1 MKKITRVKIQ
11 YFLRRLGLL
20 ALTEKLRYV
29 RESWRYKSTNRQFRN
44 ENPAFVLPPP
54 HLAFDAYSAPD
65 WYHYKQSGE
74 KSAEFIYNITK
85 KYLTNP
91 AAIYEW
97 GCGPARI
104 IRHLPAVAES
114 NIQIFGTDYNPETI
128 EWAKKNIS
136 GVSFDL
142 NMLNPPLTYDN
153 GVFDLIYAI
162 SVFTHLSEQNA
173 LNWIDELHR
182 VLKPNGILL
191 ITTTGELNY
200 QTELLDH
207 ERKVYESK
215 GVVVRDQYPEG
226 KKMYLTNHNPAYVR
240 STLLRK
246 FKILEHVPNGFPM
259 MKQELWIA
267 RKVE

>member
-1 MKKITRVKIQ
+1 MAETRHDKIVIGFSGASGII
-11 YFLRRLGLL
+11 YGIRLLEIL
-20 ALTEKLRYV
+20 H
-29 RESWRYKSTNRQFRN
+29 STNIQ
-44 ENPAFVLPPP
+44 
-54 HLAFDAYSAPD
+54 
-65 WYHYKQSGE
+65 
-74 KSAEFIYNITK
+74 T
-85 KYLTNP
+85 YL
-91 AAIYEW
+91 
-97 GCGPARI
+97 I
-104 IRHLPAVAES
+104 IS
-114 NIQIFGTDYNPETI
+114 

-259 MKQELWIA
+259 MKQELWIV
-267 RKVE
+267 RKLE

>member
-20 ALTEKLRYV
+20 ALAERIRYV
-29 RESWRYKSTNRQFRN
+29 RELWRYKSTNQQFRN
-44 ENPAFVLPPP
+44 ENPTFVLPPP

-65 WYHYKQSGE
+65 WYYYKQSGE
-74 KSAEFIYNITK
+74 KSAEFIYKMAK
-85 KYLTNP
+85 KYLIDP

-104 IRHLPAVAES
+104 IRHLPGIAGGD
-114 NIQIFGTDYNPETI
+114 IQIFGSDYNPETI
-128 EWAKKNIS
+128 EWAQKSIS

-142 NMLNPPLTYDN
+142 NMLNPPLVYEN
-153 GVFDLIYAI
+153 EIFDLIYAI

-173 LNWIDELHR
+173 LTWIDELYR
-182 VLKPNGILL
+182 VLKRNGILL

-200 QTELLDH
+200 QTELLNH

-259 MKQELWIA
+259 MKQDLWIA
-267 RKVE
+267 RKLE

>member
-128 EWAKKNIS
+128 EWAKKIYQE
-136 GVSFDL
+136 FH
-142 NMLNPPLTYDN
+142 
-153 GVFDLIYAI
+153 LI
-162 SVFTHLSEQNA
+162 
-173 LNWIDELHR
+173 
-182 VLKPNGILL
+182 
-191 ITTTGELNY
+191 
-200 QTELLDH
+200 
-207 ERKVYESK
+207 
-215 GVVVRDQYPEG
+215 
-226 KKMYLTNHNPAYVR
+226 
-240 STLLRK
+240 
-246 FKILEHVPNGFPM
+246 
-259 MKQELWIA
+259 
-267 RKVE
+267 